1 MIKRTVQS
9 VSGYIRLYGVRA
21 LTRAVLRRAKRYI
34 RSRARSARSQGSPR
48 RYTVIPQ
55 LDRVEPPSRHAR
67 AVIRKPHVAVIGDL
81 NLPQC
86 KKYRVLQKQEA
97 LEGLGVT
104 CEHSHWEDVP
114 HVLTLLQISSFVIF
128 YRTQLTGH
136 FQIYLDECERLRVPT
151 AYDIDDPIF
160 SKAIYGTNPN
170 LQHLAPAEAR
180 GLLASSDRHFHAL
193 QACDFTIVSTPRLAE
208 EVRKLGRQEV
218 FLWRNAIDRE
228 TLHAAQLANGR
239 TSRRQNGSVRLVY
252 ASGSRAHEADF
263 REIESVILRLLSEF
277 PALWFTVI
285 GFLDLPKTFAPFRDR
300 ITIQPF
306 SDYNAYIAELGS
318 SDVAAIPLVPDAF
331 NDCKSAIRQMEAAI
345 VAVPS
350 VASRIGDFANLIVH
364 GENGMLASTSDDW
377 YRHLRAL
384 ITDAER
390 RHVMGAAARDKEMR
404 ELTVP
409 AIADT
414 LPGQLQDLI
423 HGR

>member
-9 VSGYIRLYGVRA
+9 VWGYLRLYGVRA
-21 LTRAVLRRAKRYI
+21 LARAVLRRAKRYVKAL
-34 RSRARSARSQGSPR
+34 ARSAPSQGSPR
-48 RYTVIPQ
+48 LYTVVPQ
-55 LDRVEPPSRHAR
+55 LDRVEPPSREAR
-67 AVIRKPHVAVIGDL
+67 AVIRRPHVAVIGDF

-97 LEGLGVT
+97 LEGLGIT
-104 CEHSHWEDVP
+104 CELSNWEDVS
-114 HVLTLLQISSFVIF
+114 HALTLLQISSFVIF
-128 YRTQLTGH
+128 YRTQSTGH
-136 FQIYLDECERLRVPT
+136 FRIYLDECERLRVPT

-170 LQHLAPAEAR
+170 LHHLAPTEAR
-180 GLLASSDRHFHAL
+180 NLLASSDRHLHAL
-193 QACDFTIVSTPRLAE
+193 QACDFAIVSTPRLAE
-208 EVRKLGRQEV
+208 EVRKLGHQQV

-239 TSRRQNGSVRLVY
+239 PSRQQNGTVRLVY

-263 REIESVILRLLSEF
+263 REIESVIPRLLSEF

-300 ITIQPF
+300 ITIRPF
-306 SDYNAYIAELGS
+306 SDYNAYIAELGA
-318 SDVAAIPLVPDAF
+318 SDVSVIPLVPDAF

-350 VASRIGDFANLIVH
+350 IASRIGDFANLIVH
-364 GENGMLASTSDDW
+364 GENGMLASTADDW

-390 RHVMGAAARDKEMR
+390 RHAMGAVARDRQLR

-409 AIADT
+409 AIANT
-414 LPGQLQDLI
+414 LSGPLQDLI
-423 HGR
+423 HGC

>member
-21 LTRAVLRRAKRYI
+21 LTRAVLRRAKRHI
-34 RSRARSARSQGSPR
+34 RSLARSAPSQGSPR
-48 RYTVIPQ
+48 LYSVVPQ
-55 LDRVEPPSRHAR
+55 LDRVEPPSRDAR

-114 HVLTLLQISSFVIF
+114 RSLTLLQISSFVIF
-128 YRTQLTGH
+128 YRMQLTGH
-136 FQIYLDECERLRVPT
+136 FRIYLDECERLRVPT

-160 SKAIYGTNPN
+160 SKTIYGTNPN
-170 LQHLAPAEAR
+170 LQHLNPAEAR
-180 GLLASSDRHFHAL
+180 SLLASSDRHLHAL
-193 QACDFTIVSTPRLAE
+193 QACDSVIVSTPRLAE
-208 EVRKLGRQEV
+208 EVRKLGHQQV

-239 TSRRQNGSVRLVY
+239 PSRRQNGSVRLVY

-277 PALWFTVI
+277 PALRFTVI
-285 GFLDLPKTFAPFRDR
+285 GFLDLPQTFAPFRDR
-300 ITIQPF
+300 IAIRPF
-306 SDYNAYIAELGS
+306 SDYNTYIAELGS
-318 SDVAAIPLVPDAF
+318 SDVAAIPLVPDDF
-331 NDCKSAIRQMEAAI
+331 NDCKSAIRQMEAAV

-350 VASRIGDFANLIVH
+350 VASQIGDFANLIVH
-364 GENGMLASTSDDW
+364 GENSMLASTSDDW

-390 RHVMGAAARDKEMR
+390 RHVMGTVARDKQMR

-423 HGR
+423 HGH